1 MAACERKEEDGGSEW
16 RQSMHNV
23 CAFAIRYKVSI
34 HFVKDPVLQDHHV
47 ITFYL
52 GTSQYRPLSYR
63 SPKGAK
69 MMVRQRCGIMG
80 ARNGIHQSLYS
91 IFDGKIPSRYQDF
104 AGPEAARGAS
114 GIQP

>member
-1 MAACERKEEDGGSEW
+1 MASVYAQCVRLRDTVQGE
-16 RQSMHNV
+16 HTV
-23 CAFAIRYKVSI
+23 
-34 HFVKDPVLQDHHV
+34 VKDPVLQDHHV

>member
-1 MAACERKEEDGGSEW
+1 MASVYAQCVRLRDTVQGE
-16 RQSMHNV
+16 HTV
-23 CAFAIRYKVSI
+23 
-34 HFVKDPVLQDHHV
+34 VKDPVLQDHHV

-91 IFDGKIPSRYQDF
+91 IFDGKILGKSHPDTKILRDQKRRV
-104 AGPEAARGAS
+104 ARRGS
-114 GIQP
+114 QP